1 MRKVER
7 DITEKAGKSFGN
19 LTYQNLKKLQISG
32 IIYTESK
39 RDVTLNFIK
48 HFMGRDQREKEKRI

>member
-1 MRKVER
+1 MGKVER
-7 DITEKAGKSFGN
+7 DITERAINLSEN
-19 LTYQNLKKLQISG
+19 LTYQNLKKLQIFG
-32 IIYTESK
+32 IIYIESK